1 MADIAIVLVLITAAF
16 ILGSCPFSLWIG
28 SLRLHKDIRNYG
40 DGNPGAAN
48 VFKAGGKW
56 WGVAAVIA
64 DIVKGV
70 PFVLLAKWI
79 LYLSQPVVYLVAT
92 AAVLGHAYS
101 PFLHFKG
108 GKALAV
114 FAGTL
119 IALSQW
125 DVIFYLV
132 IFLLLGFF
140 FIGNDS
146 WIVIFGMTGTLIA
159 LLASRAD
166 TWEMAFIFGIAVL
179 FIIKQFN
186 GLQVEANKPGRLICW
201 IRSNRKT
208 A

>member
-1 MADIAIVLVLITAAF
+1 MADIVIVLVLITAAF

-79 LYLSQPVVYLVAT
+79 LYLSQPVVYLVAA

-125 DVIFYLV
+125 DVISYLV

-146 WIVIFGMTGTLIA
+146 WIVIFGMTGTLVA

-179 FIIKQFN
+179 SVIKQFN
-186 GLQVEANKPGRLICW
+186 GLQVETNKPGRLICW

-208 A
+208 V

>member
-108 GKALAV
+108 VSSLVMIPG
-114 FAGTL
+114 
-119 IALSQW
+119 LS
-125 DVIFYLV
+125 YLV
-132 IFLLLGFF
+132 
-140 FIGNDS
+140 
-146 WIVIFGMTGTLIA
+146 
-159 LLASRAD
+159 
-166 TWEMAFIFGIAVL
+166 
-179 FIIKQFN
+179 
-186 GLQVEANKPGRLICW
+186 
-201 IRSNRKT
+201 
-208 A
+208 